1 MTTKIR
7 FTAVTIA
14 WTEGGIL
21 HLGIRA
27 SAESK
32 ISIAWGDGR
41 RIMHFFND
49 DTEEVVFRHDYY
61 AKHPTA
67 RPPQEFD
74 GKKFYVEI
82 RAKTLD
88 CRILGFR
95 VEDDMDAVDLD
106 LSNCPELEYLHYSAN
121 NMHRMSTLDLSHN
134 TALKYLNCRI
144 NGFESLDLSN
154 NTALEELYC
163 ISNRLRHLSL
173 YNNRNLKY
181 LDCRFNNME
190 KIFISY
196 APQLIGADIED
207 GNNLDKASKM
217 RIQDILAENA
227 EYN

>member
-1 MTTKIR
+1 MITKIR

-21 HLGIRA
+21 HLRIRA

-41 RIMHFFND
+41 SVMHFFNN
-49 DTEEVVFRHDYY
+49 DTEGVNFMHDYFP
-61 AKHPTA
+61 KHA
-67 RPPQEFD
+67 RPPQEFY

-82 RAKTLD
+82 CAETPD
-88 CRILGFR
+88 CRILGFH
-95 VEDDMDAVDLD
+95 VDADMDAIDLD
-106 LSNCPELEYLHYSAN
+106 LSNCPELEFLHYSAN
-121 NMHRMSTLDLSHN
+121 NMYSMKTLDLSCN
-134 TALKYLNCRI
+134 KALKYLDCHI
-144 NGFESLDLSN
+144 NGFDSLDLSN

-163 ISNRLRHLSL
+163 SGNNLRHLSL
-173 YNNRNLKY
+173 YSNCNLKY
-181 LDCRFNNME
+181 LDCKYNGLE

-196 APQLIGADIED
+196 APQLIEAEIED
-207 GNNLDKASKM
+207 GNNLDEASKM